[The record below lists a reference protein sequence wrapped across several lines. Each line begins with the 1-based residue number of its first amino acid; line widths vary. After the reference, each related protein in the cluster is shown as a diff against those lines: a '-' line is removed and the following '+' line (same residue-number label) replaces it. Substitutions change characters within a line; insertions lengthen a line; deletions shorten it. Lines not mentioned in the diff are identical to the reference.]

1 MALES
6 RAAGRAGAGFSL
18 VELMVAMVVGLLGI
32 LAIMSVFLVSE
43 GQKRTTTGGAD
54 AHENALI
61 GLVTIERDLR
71 AAGLGLVGLDCAA
84 MNGYSTTL
92 GNFTFAPL
100 PVTITP
106 NTPVAGTDTVTI
118 VHSTSSFGNLPTT
131 LAAPMATSDDVLT
144 VVNGD
149 GFTLGDLI
157 MIWEPTK
164 SCTLLQAS
172 VDSVQAGAVWTIAHL
187 PVATSPFNPPIG
199 NNIFPPGGYAVG
211 ARVTHM
217 GAGPC
222 CQVPAAVNPMVRR
235 EYFIQ
240 GTSLMARNRNVADTA
255 VAPANPAALVEGL
268 IGIRAQY
275 GRDTNS
281 DGFIDVY
288 DTTAPATAAQLV
300 AIRVAVIAR
309 SGQLEKT
316 AVSPSTLTLWQGG
329 TVANGG
335 AITLDATAQLYRYK
349 VYQTTIPLRNV
360 IWTNN

>member
-1 MALES
+1 MA
-6 RAAGRAGAGFSL
+6 
-18 VELMVAMVVGLLGI
+18 
-32 LAIMSVFLVSE
+32 
-43 GQKRTTTGGAD
+43 TGGAD

-92 GNFTFAPL
+92 GNFSFGPL

-118 VHSTSSFGNLPTT
+118 VHSTSSFGNIPTT
-131 LAAPMATSDDVLT
+131 LTGPMATSDAAMTLA
-144 VVNGD
+144 NGD
-149 GFTLGDLI
+149 GFQAGDLI

-164 SCTLLQAS
+164 ACSLLQAS
-172 VDSVQAGAVWTIAHL
+172 ADAVNPGGIWTVAHIPGATA
-187 PVATSPFNPPIG
+187 PFNPPIG
-199 NNIFPPGGYAVG
+199 TNIFPAGGYATG
-211 ARVTHM
+211 ARVTNM
-217 GAGPC
+217 GPAPC
-222 CQVPAAVNPMVRR
+222 CQIPAAPAPMVRR
-235 EYFIQ
+235 DYFIQ
-240 GTSLMARNRNVADTA
+240 GTSLMARNRNVVDTV

-275 GRDTNS
+275 GRDTS
-281 DGFIDVY
+281 GDGFIDVY

-300 AIRVAVIAR
+300 AIRIAVIAR